1 MSQQTAYA
9 VGGAAIGFMVAGP
22 AGAQW
27 GFMIGSTVGGLVSA
41 PNMHGPR
48 LTDLTVQQATDAA
61 PIPLAFGA
69 VRIAGNVIQCSPKRE
84 RANET
89 SAGKGGPKS
98 TNYTYDVDVAIA
110 LCAGP
115 ILGVRRIWANG
126 KLIFDATSG
135 ATASS
140 LIASGRNVG
149 NIKVY
154 SGSETQMPDPTLE
167 ALSGIGKTPAYR
179 GLAYVVIS
187 GLQLADYGN
196 TVPNF
201 TFEVVATGS
210 ATPFRQIAE
219 NTLPHTW
226 KTSSVAGIGRPVV
239 YSIDDVVR
247 VGSAGAVY
255 VYDLDGNYIGLE
267 SKTNRENLWPA
278 VPDTYYP
285 GSVGYIVG
293 QLFDGNLVRCMDPL
307 QSPIGGALPTI
318 WINTAFGIRKGLD
331 GPLEAGRQMVTC
343 CMSADQRHILVL
355 TSPNGTAGGGAANK
369 WHLLEW
375 DGEES
380 ALIRQGNIDP
390 AAGPGPYTFGPGNCP
405 QIHGSAAMLESGLGV
420 LWSVYGNGGGV
431 YTYAV
436 PQADGGT
443 LTRIYMGSYASIN
456 LGFPCYQSIYADNG
470 VCIAVGGGKFA
481 VFTRTPGLEP
491 SPVTL
496 SSIVSTLC
504 QRSGLQA
511 GDIDVTALTDTVHGY
526 VMANQTSARAGIEP
540 LRQFSP
546 FDVVEHDGKLVFV
559 PRGGAQVAQIPWGD
573 LAAHS
578 GADMPDPLTITLADE
593 TELPTV
599 VTVAYPSPAA
609 DYQIASQTDRR
620 NRVATSGQLWPIAP
634 ALNVSRVELAV
645 CMTDAQAARTAS
657 VLLWD
662 AFTAR
667 KTVKFAVGI
676 QYAGLKASDPVQIVG
691 PDATYNV
698 RITKIDDQGLL
709 RNIEAVFD
717 DGAIYQ
723 AAPAAAS
730 PLAVPAQS
738 VSLAGPTRLE
748 LMDIPLLRDADDG
761 PGYYVAM
768 GRYLPGW
775 SGAMLYTSTDA
786 GATWAELQPVANSAV
801 IGSAATVLAGWS
813 GGNVFDQA
821 NGVTVT
827 LPAGL
832 ELSSLTEL
840 AVLNGGNAAL
850 LGNEII
856 QYTTATLTAPRTYR
870 LTGLLR
876 GRRGTESAMS
886 THAINERFVL
896 LAGPAGFARIPGAV
910 ADIGLARK
918 YKAVSAGSSLDVTSS
933 VDFTPAGQGLKPLAP
948 VHINAGRDAAGNI
961 TITWA
966 RCTRIAGEWRD
977 GSDVPLGEAAENY
990 DIEIW
995 TPDFAHILRTLTATI
1010 PAASWL
1016 ASEQVVDN
1024 DGVRPL
1030 ELGVKVFQR
1039 SATVGRG
1046 APGIA
1051 VLSIPASSNT
1061 PAATTIEVLGL
1072 AGSTLIARSLTFPL
1086 ARYYSSSNGTSWAQ
1100 IGTDSPAPPVIGNWP
1115 LGIMA
1120 SLPSGLYVGFQPTR
1134 NSGLDTPNWYSGS
1147 PSAKPT
1153 LTGAQLLSGRWPVCV
1168 ESDGT
1173 KFVAVTEGNRIHH
1186 STDGATWV
1194 DKGQM
1199 AGDLGFV
1206 LGATPAGSI
1215 NGSLK
1220 LQRTATGWLLLAVEN
1235 RVYSGHEQYAVLRT
1249 SDPDAVTGWVS
1260 VLDLRS
1266 GFSVASSTGLSDIV
1280 NPGQLVKAGSRYWI
1294 SSTGLIGGVMSMITR
1309 SSADEGATW
1318 QTVAGMSGTPLAANV
1333 GPFYVAGKWIYYES
1347 AGKGVRTSTD
1357 AATWINNTAGGS
1369 GYPGMAGWRPVL
1381 CDGTRLIVSAC
1392 DPSNSDQQTRLFV
1405 TTDGT
1410 SFDLVSGIV

>member
-1 MSQQTAYA
+1 M
-9 VGGAAIGFMVAGP
+9 
-22 AGAQW
+22 
-27 GFMIGSTVGGLVSA
+27 
-41 PNMHGPR
+41 
-48 LTDLTVQQATDAA
+48 
-61 PIPLAFGA
+61 
-69 VRIAGNVIQCSPKRE
+69 
-84 RANET
+84 
-89 SAGKGGPKS
+89 
-98 TNYTYDVDVAIA
+98 
-110 LCAGP
+110 
-115 ILGVRRIWANG
+115 
-126 KLIFDATSG
+126 
-135 ATASS
+135 
-140 LIASGRNVG
+140 
-149 NIKVY
+149 
-154 SGSETQMPDPTLE
+154 
-167 ALSGIGKTPAYR
+167 
-179 GLAYVVIS
+179 
-187 GLQLADYGN
+187 
-196 TVPNF
+196 
-201 TFEVVATGS
+201 
-210 ATPFRQIAE
+210 
-219 NTLPHTW
+219 
-226 KTSSVAGIGRPVV
+226 
-239 YSIDDVVR
+239 
-247 VGSAGAVY
+247 
-255 VYDLDGNYIGLE
+255 
-267 SKTNRENLWPA
+267 
-278 VPDTYYP
+278 
-285 GSVGYIVG
+285 
-293 QLFDGNLVRCMDPL
+293 
-307 QSPIGGALPTI
+307 
-318 WINTAFGIRKGLD
+318 
-331 GPLEAGRQMVTC
+331 
-343 CMSADQRHILVL
+343 
-355 TSPNGTAGGGAANK
+355 
-369 WHLLEW
+369 
-375 DGEES
+375 
-380 ALIRQGNIDP
+380 
-390 AAGPGPYTFGPGNCP
+390 
-405 QIHGSAAMLESGLGV
+405 
-420 LWSVYGNGGGV
+420 
-431 YTYAV
+431 
-436 PQADGGT
+436 
-443 LTRIYMGSYASIN
+443 
-456 LGFPCYQSIYADNG
+456 
-470 VCIAVGGGKFA
+470 
-481 VFTRTPGLEP
+481 
-491 SPVTL
+491 
-496 SSIVSTLC
+496 
-504 QRSGLQA
+504 
-511 GDIDVTALTDTVHGY
+511 
-526 VMANQTSARAGIEP
+526 
-540 LRQFSP
+540 
-546 FDVVEHDGKLVFV
+546 
-559 PRGGAQVAQIPWGD
+559 
-573 LAAHS
+573 
-578 GADMPDPLTITLADE
+578 
-593 TELPTV
+593 
-599 VTVAYPSPAA
+599 
-609 DYQIASQTDRR
+609 
-620 NRVATSGQLWPIAP
+620 
-634 ALNVSRVELAV
+634 
-645 CMTDAQAARTAS
+645 
-657 VLLWD
+657 
-662 AFTAR
+662 
-667 KTVKFAVGI
+667 
-676 QYAGLKASDPVQIVG
+676 QIVG

-730 PLAVPAQS
+730 LLAVPAQS

-886 THAINERFVL
+886 THAIGERFVL

-1357 AATWINNTAGGS
+1357 AATWINNTAGGV